1 MRRERSKTHPAASL
15 PRTDRRIQ
23 EHESDAYGLRGK
35 LPDPTACGACGALYR
50 DGRWTWGAAPA
61 DAQRT
66 KCPAC
71 RRVED
76 GVPAGVVTLRGA
88 FVAAHADEIGGLI
101 RNLEEREKAEHPL
114 KRVMAIE
121 AGEGGGLVVTTTDAR
136 LARGI
141 GEALHHAWQGE
152 LDYRFT
158 EPENALRVHWTREA

>member
-1 MRRERSKTHPAASL
+1 MSRERSKTHPAASL
-15 PRTDRRIQ
+15 PRSDRHLR

-35 LPDPTACGACGALYR
+35 LPDPTACSACGALYR
-50 DGRWTWGAAPA
+50 DGRWTWAPAPA

-71 RRVED
+71 RRTED

-88 FVAAHADEIGGLI
+88 FVAGHDGEIRGLI
-101 RNLEEREKAEHPL
+101 RNLEEREKSQHPL

-121 AGEGGGLVVTTTDAR
+121 AGEEGGLVVTTTDAR

-158 EPENALRVHWTREA
+158 EPENALRVHWKREA